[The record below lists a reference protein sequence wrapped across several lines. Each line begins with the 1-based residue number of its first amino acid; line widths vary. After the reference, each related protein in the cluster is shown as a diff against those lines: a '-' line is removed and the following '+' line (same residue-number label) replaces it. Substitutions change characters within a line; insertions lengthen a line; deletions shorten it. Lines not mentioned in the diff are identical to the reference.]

1 MDINIGAEI
10 GRVAL
15 YLGVPSLIM
24 VFFLQWRWSKT
35 CERNIRVLV
44 AQSGGGGVW
53 KLAPKEGGEVEIY
66 NPSTDTAR
74 TWPVNE
80 LATISLP
87 YPGIGFLPTWMQK
100 EIRVAIVNEGDWEPV
115 LNRSPH
121 RKRIASPDVV
131 QFMQS
136 AMEYLRDNYPA
147 NEDLQAL
154 QAQIDECLGEV
165 STGPTRE
172 MIADPAMLGNL
183 MRSTVMRALASVSN
197 DLMDT
202 LKTINTKLG
211 RMVGMS
217 PTIQYVLFGLVI
229 ILVGFTLFQVVQ
241 APDVSGMAN
250 DIEAIKGS
258 LGIP

>member
-15 YLGVPSLIM
+15 YLGVPSILAY
-24 VFFLQWRWSKT
+24 FWLQWKWSKT
-35 CERNIRVLV
+35 CQNFIRILV
-44 AQSGGGGVW
+44 AQSGGGGKW
-53 KLAPKEGGEVEIY
+53 ELAPKEGGVVEIY
-66 NPSTDTAR
+66 NPATDTAR
-74 TWPVNE
+74 SWPINE

-87 YPGIGFLPTWMQK
+87 YPGIGFLPTWAQK

-131 QFMQS
+131 QFMNS
-136 AMEYLRDNYPA
+136 AMEYLRDNYPD
-147 NEDLQAL
+147 NDDLHEL
-154 QAQIDECLGEV
+154 QEQIDEFLGEV

-202 LKTINTKLG
+202 LKNINMRLG

-217 PTIQYVLFGLVI
+217 PTIQYVLFGLLI